1 MTSSH
6 SQDKVEDTLD
16 PDQIGTKKSTY
27 RYEYKNEMV
36 VFYFKHAKI
45 PI

>member
-27 RYEYKNEMV
+27 RYEYKSKMV
-36 VFYFKHAKI
+36 GVLF
-45 PI
+45 